1 MPIVN
6 PGTFHPGQYN
16 GTGSLT
22 AAHIEEITGEVANT
36 IQRLSV
42 FAPRVPMRPLRGTSI
57 LSTHAIGKTSL
68 QAQGPGQAGNSI
80 PATNTNKLGR
90 VAVSVDTLLIARDSQ
105 AILEE
110 LQAFYD
116 VRIELG
122 QEQGT
127 AHAHAFDETVGI
139 MATKAALMTSNTYGI
154 AAGNGHDGGT
164 QVTFGAAADANDPAL
179 IYDRIVKLITA
190 MRKKDVDPI
199 MEGSVL
205 VTDHDTLAL
214 LSMNEL
220 LINTEYKTSDSTSIQ
235 QLVLKAHGLPV
246 VASNAFCGGKNITSH
261 LLSNATNGNAY
272 NGDFTKVKAT
282 LFTPK
287 ALLAAETMALQSD
300 VFFDK
305 VDKLWYVDSW
315 RAYGI
320 GPRSAHHAGAILL
333 P

>member
-6 PGTFHPGQYN
+6 PGSFHPGQYN

-36 IQRLSV
+36 IRRVSV
-42 FAPRVPMRPLRGTSI
+42 FAPRVQMRPLRGTSV

-68 QAQGPGQAGNSI
+68 QAQGPGQGGNSI

-116 VRIELG
+116 VRMELAE
-122 QEQGT
+122 EQGT
-127 AHAHAFDETVGI
+127 AHAHAFDETVSI
-139 MATKAALMTSNTYGI
+139 MATKAALLTTNTYGI
-154 AAGNGHDGGT
+154 SAGNGHDGGT
-164 QVTFGAAADANDPAL
+164 QVTFAAAADANDPAL
-179 IYDRIVKLITA
+179 IYDRIVKLITE

-205 VTDHDTLAL
+205 VTTHDILSM

-220 LINTEYKTSDSTSIQ
+220 LVNTEYKNSEGTNIP

-246 VASNAFCGGKNITSH
+246 VAATSFCGGKNITSH

-272 NGDFTKVKAT
+272 NGDFSKVRAT

-287 ALLAAETMALQSD
+287 ALLAAETIALSTD

-315 RAYGI
+315 RSYGL
-320 GPRSAHHAGAILL
+320 GPRSAHHAGAILI